1 MTAPTNKFR
10 FKVINNMRTLYVSLI
25 QTLPLVFLGNNE
37 LLCLLAFFFFE
48 ERVSHLHAHH
58 TNFTG
63 ISYQRGLTLLSGYT
77 EAKGDPSSWLGFKCL
92 GAQGAQSSTH

>member
-37 LLCLLAFFFFE
+37 LLCLLAFFF
-48 ERVSHLHAHH
+48 LK
-58 TNFTG
+58 TG
-63 ISYQRGLTLLSGYT
+63 
-77 EAKGDPSSWLGFKCL
+77 
-92 GAQGAQSSTH
+92 